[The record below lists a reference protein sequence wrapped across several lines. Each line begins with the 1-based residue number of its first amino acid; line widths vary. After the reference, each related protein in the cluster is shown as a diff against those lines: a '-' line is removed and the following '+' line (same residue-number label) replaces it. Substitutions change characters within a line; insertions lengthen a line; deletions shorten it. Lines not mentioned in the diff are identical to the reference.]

1 MSSFTLG
8 CVQCWAAATAGRVTL
23 DCLVKRNFTVP
34 HPEVLSLVSYISM
47 RSSVKFV
54 FSFLDKKF
62 KETRDAVILT
72 NFKIIYNK
80 TRNSITKT
88 SNQDLAKLI
97 PEGWNRIIVTLT
109 GRYLTVTLVQ
119 PEGHVLLYTQH
130 FDYDVTEIYGEG
142 DVTRCS
148 EAAPVFYVPEG
159 EEVPVQLWP
168 EGSKQFIK
176 LLPGNST
183 DLYFKFPGEAK
194 NYSVPSNSTL
204 LISTSFQGD
213 QTMLEVFKVTDIPI
227 FQEGDRKLIGNSTVP
242 INTIMSPIFGGGPA
256 QLRLTKVPECCNSSL
271 AAPVTTPPAVPCCVL
286 SAVFG
291 IVCVILVI
299 VIVALVILRKREL
312 KKRPDKSSSDDIEA
326 NDADGNEQMALMNQ
340 NNNGITKKFTV
351 LASLN
356 DVSRFVDTLSKHCG
370 VAARIDVYT
379 TAMNDG
385 QEESQ
390 QLPCIS
396 DNLHNIKNE
405 VMNQIK
411 QLHNIGPA
419 LIDFM
424 GTMEQEKW
432 QALLQSLKDY
442 NLQFRELAITS

>member
-1 MSSFTLG
+1 MTE
-8 CVQCWAAATAGRVTL
+8 VPREAATNPQKLRSCTRSTNVTL
-23 DCLVKRNFTVP
+23 KDGNTRQPALGPPAVKEDMDGKHSLLSATVSKTTRDTSLLTKVLQEGDKLGSIHPDCLVKRNFTVP
-34 HPEVLSLVSYISM
+34 HPEVFSLVSYISM

-148 EAAPVFYVPEG
+148 EAAPVFDVPEG

-213 QTMLEVFKVTDIPI
+213 QTMLEVFKVTD
-227 FQEGDRKLIGNSTVP
+227 EGDRKLIGNSTVP

-271 AAPVTTPPAVPCCVL
+271 AAPVTTPP
-286 SAVFG
+286 
-291 IVCVILVI
+291 
-299 VIVALVILRKREL
+299 
-312 KKRPDKSSSDDIEA
+312 
-326 NDADGNEQMALMNQ
+326 
-340 NNNGITKKFTV
+340 
-351 LASLN
+351 
-356 DVSRFVDTLSKHCG
+356 VSRGRTFTSMGSGGG
-370 VAARIDVYT
+370 VLEEDMA
-379 TAMNDG
+379 TAIVN
-385 QEESQ
+385 S
-390 QLPCIS
+390 
-396 DNLHNIKNE
+396 
-405 VMNQIK
+405 
-411 QLHNIGPA
+411 
-419 LIDFM
+419 
-424 GTMEQEKW
+424 
-432 QALLQSLKDY
+432 
-442 NLQFRELAITS
+442 